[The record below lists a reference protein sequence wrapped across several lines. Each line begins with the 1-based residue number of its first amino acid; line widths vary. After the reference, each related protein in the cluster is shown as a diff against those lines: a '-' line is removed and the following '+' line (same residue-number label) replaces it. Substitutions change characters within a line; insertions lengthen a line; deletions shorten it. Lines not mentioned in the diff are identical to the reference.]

1 MVLQRENEKKE
12 LQSLGTQESNK
23 KDIEQ
28 EAARTPKENSKKL
41 FLKKTKHLK
50 STQRT
55 HLLAKIEKKG
65 YNLGSRLR
73 EHVIWDL
80 T

>member
-41 FLKKTKHLK
+41 F
-50 STQRT
+50 
-55 HLLAKIEKKG
+55 
-65 YNLGSRLR
+65 
-73 EHVIWDL
+73 
-80 T
+80 